1 MSEIIFLVD
10 TSRDQWLSAN
20 MGQFREVGVFLHIVS
35 SYLSNNLGSDGL
47 KVPGQNILYLENKI
61 STLYVLQHS

>member
-1 MSEIIFLVD
+1 
-10 TSRDQWLSAN
+10 

-47 KVPGQNILYLENKI
+47 KVTGKNILYLENKN
-61 STLYVLQHS
+61 STLCVLQPQLEYVPALQITASL